1 MNKLVRIIL
10 TEEEK
15 ALLKK
20 LKDSIT
26 PEAIAEWGMNE
37 MTSNLK
43 DDYAPHPE
51 ATGYTD
57 KK

>member
-1 MNKLVRIIL
+1 MHKLVRIIL

-26 PEAIAEWGMNE
+26 PEIKKEWEENE
-37 MTSNLK
+37 MRLYIK
-43 DDYAPHPE
+43 DNSAPHPE

>member
-1 MNKLVRIIL
+1 
-10 TEEEK
+10 
-15 ALLKK
+15 
-20 LKDSIT
+20 
-26 PEAIAEWGMNE
+26 MNE
-37 MTSNLK
+37 MTSHVK

>member
-26 PEAIAEWGMNE
+26 PDIIKEWKKNE
-37 MTSNLK
+37 MRLYIK
-43 DDYAPHPE
+43 DNYASHPE

>member
-10 TEEEK
+10 TEEET

-26 PEAIAEWGMNE
+26 TETTAEWGRNE
-37 MTSNLK
+37 MRSNIK

>member
-1 MNKLVRIIL
+1 MNKLVRIKL

-15 ALLKK
+15 ILLKK

-26 PEAIAEWGMNE
+26 PETIKEWGKNE
-37 MTSNLK
+37 MRSNIK

-51 ATGYTD
+51 AKGYID
-57 KK
+57 RK